1 MRRVIVRVQSLP
13 VPEHLMQGDYAAD
26 AATREAFAVWVRQLW
41 NDKDAQI
48 ARLLAEVPD
57 QNGRAA
63 ER

>member
-1 MRRVIVRVQSLP
+1 
-13 VPEHLMQGDYAAD
+13 
-26 AATREAFAVWVRQLW
+26 VRQLW